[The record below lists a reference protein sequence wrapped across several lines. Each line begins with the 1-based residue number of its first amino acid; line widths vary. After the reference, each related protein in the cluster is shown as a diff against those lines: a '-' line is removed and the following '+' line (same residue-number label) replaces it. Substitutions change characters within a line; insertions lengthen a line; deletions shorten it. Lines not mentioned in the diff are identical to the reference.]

1 MDWFIIV
8 YWVQRILCLTNSLLS
23 LMKVYYRSHYKKI
36 YVRDGTGTSARR
48 TNGVGNEVDC
58 VWAGFT
64 NGSRIRASE
73 TVGIKA
79 VGYGG
84 LEITCGTKRNAKSL
98 EQIHWRTASGARR
111 GIVCN
116 EGATAGTAD
125 AMGHVIRGVKCDED
139 GSRLQA
145 D

>member
-1 MDWFIIV
+1 MS
-8 YWVQRILCLTNSLLS
+8 LTNSLLS
-23 LMKVYYRSHYKKI
+23 LMKVYDRSHYRRV
-36 YVRDGTGTSARR
+36 YVRYGTGTSARR
-48 TNGVGNEVDC
+48 TNGVGKEVDC
-58 VWAGFT
+58 VRAGFT
-64 NGSRIRASE
+64 NGSRIGASE

-84 LEITCGTKRNAKSL
+84 FEVTFGTKRNAKSF
-98 EQIHWRTASGARR
+98 EQIPWGTADGTRR

-125 AMGHVIRGVKCDED
+125 SMEHIIRGVKGDED